1 MQCILLPFRRGLV
14 KAKLALNVRKI
25 AINRVTDERAE
36 NNWSMCVIRGR
47 CRCQHAARAAL
58 IRLDRRLAETAL
70 LLGALSEDT
79 RHRPR
84 LAKLLLESWRRAAT
98 APMNAVQSSPAV
110 WLQCDTEPMRR
121 ISYVGVVT
129 IAI

>member
-1 MQCILLPFRRGLV
+1 MHPITLPAWAREGEIS
-14 KAKLALNVRKI
+14 VRKI

-58 IRLDRRLAETAL
+58 IRLDQRLAETAL

-79 RHRPR
+79 RHRPL
-84 LAKLLLESWRRAAT
+84 LAKLLLESGEDPRRH
-98 APMNAVQSSPAV
+98 
-110 WLQCDTEPMRR
+110 R
-121 ISYVGVVT
+121 
-129 IAI
+129 